1 MKPFSRRMR
10 TLNPRREW
18 NTYLMAIL
26 LAVIFLGSCSCSMSR
41 MDAVSRATTVV
52 STHIDG
58 NDGEASGR
66 ALMIRVS
73 APGGST
79 EKIARAMAAALGAR
93 VLSPAEA
100 QAADLSACGI
110 MGFGS
115 GIMDQKHHEAL
126 LSFVDALPPQE
137 GKKAFI
143 FSTSG
148 ISRQYALEHGT
159 DDPHTLLRRKLVEK
173 GFAIAGEFNCE
184 GFNVN
189 SFLKFFGGMN
199 KGRPNQ
205 EDLARAEAFARGLMV
220 AEEAP

>member
-1 MKPFSRRMR
+1 MWTM
-10 TLNPRREW
+10 NPKREW
-18 NTYLMAIL
+18 NVNFMAVLI
-26 LAVIFLGSCSCSMSR
+26 AVTSLGSCSCSTSR
-41 MDAVSRATTVV
+41 MDAVTTATTVV
-52 STHIDG
+52 SPAPGG
-58 NDGEASGR
+58 NHGEAPER
-66 ALMIRVS
+66 ALMILVS

-79 EKIARAMAAALGAR
+79 AKIGRAMATALGAR

-100 QAADLSACGI
+100 KAADLSACAI

-115 GIMDQKHHEAL
+115 GIIDQEHHKAL
-126 LSFVDALPPQE
+126 LSFVDALPPQA

-148 ISRQYALEHGT
+148 VSRQFALKHGIN
-159 DDPHTLLRRKLVEK
+159 DPHTPLRRKLVEK
-173 GFAIAGEFNCE
+173 GFAIVGEFNCE
-184 GFNVN
+184 GFNAN
-189 SFLKFFGGMN
+189 SFLKLFGGMN

>member
-1 MKPFSRRMR
+1 MQMM
-10 TLNPRREW
+10 NPERKW
-18 NTYLMAIL
+18 NMNLVAVLMA
-26 LAVIFLGSCSCSMSR
+26 VFSLGSCACSTAK
-41 MDAVSRATTVV
+41 MDAVTKATTVV
-52 STHIDG
+52 SSHIDE
-58 NDGEASGR
+58 DGGQASNR
-66 ALMIRVS
+66 ALMILVS
-73 APGGST
+73 APGGNT
-79 EKIARAMAAALGAR
+79 EKIARAMASVLRAR

-100 QAADLSACGI
+100 KAADLSSYVI

-115 GIMDQKHHEAL
+115 GIMDQKHHQAL

-148 ISRQYALEHGT
+148 VSRQFALEHGT

-173 GFAIAGEFNCE
+173 GFTIAGEFNSE
-184 GFNVN
+184 GFNAN

>member
-1 MKPFSRRMR
+1 MGTR
-10 TLNPRREW
+10 NPKREW
-18 NTYLMAIL
+18 NMSLMAVL
-26 LAVIFLGSCSCSMSR
+26 MAVTSLGSCACSTSK
-41 MDAVSRATTVV
+41 MDAVTKATTVV
-52 STHIDG
+52 SSDIDED
-58 NDGEASGR
+58 DGEASDR
-66 ALMIRVS
+66 ALMILVS
-73 APGGST
+73 APGGNT
-79 EKIARAMAAALGAR
+79 EKIARAMASALGAR

-100 QAADLSACGI
+100 KAADLSAYVI

-115 GIMDQKHHEAL
+115 GIMDQKHHKAL

-184 GFNVN
+184 GFNAN
-189 SFLKFFGGMN
+189 SFLKFFGGLN

>member
-1 MKPFSRRMR
+1 M
-10 TLNPRREW
+10 NP
-18 NTYLMAIL
+18 LHLVAVL
-26 LAVIFLGSCSCSMSR
+26 LAVTSLGSCAFSTSK
-41 MDAVSRATTVV
+41 MDAVSKATTVV
-52 STHIDG
+52 STHIDR
-58 NDGEASGR
+58 NDGQASDR
-66 ALMIRVS
+66 ALMILVS
-73 APGGST
+73 APGGNT
-79 EKIARAMAAALGAR
+79 EKIARAMATALGAR
-93 VLSPAEA
+93 VLSAAEA
-100 QAADLSACGI
+100 KAADLSACVI
-110 MGFGS
+110 IGFGS
-115 GIMDQKHHEAL
+115 GIMDQEHHKAL

-148 ISRQYALEHGT
+148 ISRQYALEHGI
-159 DDPHTLLRRKLVEK
+159 DDPHTPLRGKLVEK

-184 GFNVN
+184 GFNAN